1 MTYFRRNAIT
11 MAAASLFA
19 GACFGQAPPPP
30 PPVPDAGASNVM
42 FAGRPVG
49 AVKVVSGQFSFES
62 KVVKG
67 SPYMADAVTETTQ
80 TLADGNHIDRK
91 ETVAVARDSE
101 GRTRREQVM
110 GSVGPWATS
119 EAPGKIV
126 FINDPVAQV
135 NYVLEPDRTARKM
148 PLPPSGAGA
157 KLTYARTRM
166 EGPLPMAAVVRD
178 QTFTV
183 AAGVMPSSS
192 ENSKEESLGKQTME
206 GVQVEGTRV
215 TTTIPAGQIG
225 NELPIEITFERW
237 YSPELQTTVMTKSSD
252 PRTGDTV
259 FRLTNIQRT
268 EPPASMFEVPPDY
281 KVEDSGFTIMPDPP
295 MKTKN

>member
-1 MTYFRRNAIT
+1 MTYFRRNIIVAT
-11 MAAASLFA
+11 AVALSAS
-19 GACFGQAPPPP
+19 ACFGQAPPPP
-30 PPVPDAGASNVM
+30 PAPPAPDAGASNVM
-42 FAGRPVG
+42 FVGRPAG
-49 AVKVVSGQFSFES
+49 AVTVVSGQFSFES

-67 SPYMADAVTETTQ
+67 APYMADAVTETTQ

-91 ETVAVARDSE
+91 ETVAVARDGE

-148 PLPPSGAGA
+148 PLPPSGAERG
-157 KLTYARTRM
+157 LTFARTRM
-166 EGPLPMAAVVRD
+166 EGPLSGVVRD
-178 QTFTV
+178 QTFTL
-183 AAGVMPSSS
+183 ATRAMPSSK

-206 GVQVEGTRV
+206 GVQAEGTRV
-215 TTTIPAGQIG
+215 TSTIPAGQIG

-268 EPPASMFEVPPDY
+268 EPPASMFEVPADY
-281 KVEDSGFTIMPDPP
+281 KVEDSGFTITPDTR